1 MVCVG
6 DSLIYTTKRK
16 QLMKMKT
23 SAEKQ
28 DEFGKIS
35 YLTIPFLRSTIT
47 AICTCM
53 KSNILVTASLDKT
66 ICIWAYSAPS
76 SSLQLKVCQTVFDEV
91 RAVALH
97 PSGMY
102 LVVAFF
108 DKIKHYNIH
117 PDSIVPFYEV
127 NIRACTEI
135 QFSHGGHLYA
145 VADDEFKIMIFN
157 FFTGIC
163 PEEYQ
168 FIGHHKGI
176 IK

>member
-1 MVCVG
+1 
-6 DSLIYTTKRK
+6 
-16 QLMKMKT
+16 MKMKT
-23 SAEKQ
+23 SSEKQ

-35 YLTIPFLRSTIT
+35 YLTIPFHRSQIT

-66 ICIWAYSAPS
+66 ICIWVYSAPS

-117 PDSIVPFYEV
+117 PDTLIPFYEV
-127 NIRACTEI
+127 NIRACTDI

-145 VADDEFKIMIFN
+145 CADDEFKIMIFR

-168 FIGHHKGI
+168 FIGHHKG
-176 IK
+176 

>member
-1 MVCVG
+1 
-6 DSLIYTTKRK
+6 
-16 QLMKMKT
+16 MKV
-23 SAEKQ
+23 SSEKQ
-28 DEFGKIS
+28 EDFGKIS
-35 YLTIPFLRSTIT
+35 YLTIPFHRSQIT

-66 ICIWAYSAPS
+66 ICIWEYSTIS
-76 SSLQLKVCQTVFDEV
+76 YTLHLKVCQTVFDEV

-117 PDSIVPFYEV
+117 PETLTPFYEV
-127 NIRACTEI
+127 NIRACSDI
-135 QFSHGGHLYA
+135 QFSHGGHLY
-145 VADDEFKIMIFN
+145 VCTDDEFKLLVFR

-163 PEEYQ
+163 PEEY
-168 FIGHHKGI
+168 
-176 IK
+176 